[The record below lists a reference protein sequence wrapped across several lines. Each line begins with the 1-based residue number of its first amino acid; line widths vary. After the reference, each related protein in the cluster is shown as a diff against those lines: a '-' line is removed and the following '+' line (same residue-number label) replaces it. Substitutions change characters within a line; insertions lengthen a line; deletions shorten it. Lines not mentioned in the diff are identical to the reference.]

1 MELGRAGGRFSTRKQ
16 ARSSAIG
23 AKRVGEADAVR
34 RGRGTVRCGAPSS
47 LSRPLPPTAAQAPP
61 PLLQPG
67 RGRTIF
73 RPGNMR
79 ALGRAA
85 RKRTVS
91 RSLIAVVGLAGFM
104 LGLGLSL
111 VLVA

>member
-1 MELGRAGGRFSTRKQ
+1 
-16 ARSSAIG
+16 
-23 AKRVGEADAVR
+23 
-34 RGRGTVRCGAPSS
+34 
-47 LSRPLPPTAAQAPP
+47 
-61 PLLQPG
+61 
-67 RGRTIF
+67 
-73 RPGNMR
+73 MR